1 MLQNLALTIENLK
14 NAYKNG
20 LSPEE
25 VINEIFNRIKIINDP
40 NIFINL
46 SNLDSLHAEAKIL
59 GSFNPNMPLWGIP
72 FAVKDNIDVNKIVT
86 TAGCHEFSY
95 IPKDDAFTVN
105 LLKKSGALMIGK
117 TNLDQFATGL
127 VGVRSPYG
135 APLNAVDQLIV
146 PGGSSSG
153 SAVSVG
159 HGIVSFSLG
168 TDTAGSGR
176 VPAALNN
183 IVGLKP
189 SLGSLSSSGV
199 VPACRT
205 IDTVSVFAMTVED
218 AYNVF
223 TILNEYDEKDSYS
236 KSFKKLPLSLPQH
249 PIKIGIPDKS
259 SIRFF
264 NDNFQSESFDR
275 NINKLKLN
283 DFEITPINF
292 EPFYEIAQLLYEGSW
307 VAERY
312 TVIED
317 LLKKNSKAIH
327 NVTRQIIKKAENFSA
342 ADTFEDY
349 YKLSELKRKVKPILS
364 SVDMLCVPSIP
375 TFYSVNDL
383 INDPF
388 TPNSNLG
395 TYTNFVNLLDMC
407 GITVPTDPR
416 IDGRP
421 GSITFL
427 AMSGE
432 DNLVASTA
440 ILFEKN
446 CKRYLGGTKFE
457 LENPNDLKEYHNS
470 SIDIAVCGAHM
481 EGLTLNWQL
490 RDLGAHFVKKSK
502 TSSHYKLFALTN
514 LNPIR
519 PGLLRSFSQDG
530 NTINLEIWRIP
541 KKNFGKFIEYVQA
554 PLSIGSVELE
564 DGKWIKGFL
573 CENSGTINAKN
584 ISNIGDWREYIKE

>member
-1 MLQNLALTIENLK
+1 
-14 NAYKNG
+14 
-20 LSPEE
+20 
-25 VINEIFNRIKIINDP
+25 
-40 NIFINL
+40 
-46 SNLDSLHAEAKIL
+46 
-59 GSFNPNMPLWGIP
+59 
-72 FAVKDNIDVNKIVT
+72 
-86 TAGCHEFSY
+86 
-95 IPKDDAFTVN
+95 
-105 LLKKSGALMIGK
+105 MIGK

-135 APLNAVDQLIV
+135 APLNVVDQLIV